1 MDVVSLASLVRSSHA
16 YASTGLKF
24 NPMPLRARPAVAAL
38 EIFRKSLRV
47 SFIVFLL
54 SLDKPLRKPT
64 GTHHT
69 DDSVKKPR

>member
-1 MDVVSLASLVRSSHA
+1 MIPHPTAQKQQMDVVSLASLVRSSHE

-38 EIFRKSLRV
+38 EIFKKSLRV

-54 SLDKPLRKPT
+54 SLNKRYPNPT
-64 GTHHT
+64 
-69 DDSVKKPR
+69 